1 MSVTMSDAEKRL
13 NAIISTSE
21 LTGLIMPSISRFF
34 GIVIF
39 MYYDVPRLRIFMP
52 GTANTAHK

>member
-1 MSVTMSDAEKRL
+1 
-13 NAIISTSE
+13 
-21 LTGLIMPSISRFF
+21 MPSISRFF

-39 MYYDVPRLRIFMP
+39 MYYDDPRLRIFMP